1 MLMVIM
7 QSYKIILITQ
17 NYILSYWTTLKV

>member
-1 MLMVIM
+1 MVIM